1 MKINRNLMFKQTG
14 FIVFLVLLCSAVF
27 AQSARD
33 NWQQPR
39 RVMDSLGVRSGMAI
53 GEVGAGDGYFTWFL
67 AERVGDSGQVYANDI
82 DNDELDKIRRK
93 IQRDS
98 LTNIVPVLGKTTE
111 TNFPDSTMDMVI
123 MIYVFHH
130 LEEPVPFFGNL
141 TRTLKPG
148 APVVIVERDPE
159 KYNGWSGHFYPKD
172 KVLQIIENTGYR
184 LAKIFTFLSRDNIYV
199 IYPPSN

>member
-1 MKINRNLMFKQTG
+1 MKNKINLMFNKTG
-14 FIVFLVLLCSAVF
+14 FIVFLALLCSTVF

-39 RVMDSLGVRSGMAI
+39 RVMDSLGVQSGMVI

-67 AERVGDSGQVYANDI
+67 AERVGDSGKVYANDI
-82 DNDELDKIRRK
+82 DDDELDKIRRK
-93 IQRDS
+93 VLRDS
-98 LTNIVPVLGKTTE
+98 LTNIIPILGETTE

-123 MIYVFHH
+123 MVYVFHH
-130 LEEPVPFFGNL
+130 LEEPVPFFRKL

-159 KYNGWSGHFYPKD
+159 KYDGWSGHFYPKD
-172 KVLQIIENTGYR
+172 KVLQIIEDTGYR
-184 LAKIFTFLSRDNIYV
+184 VSKIYTFLSRDNIYV
-199 IYPPSN
+199 IYLPPN